1 MSGDVMKAK
10 TFRFGFEKL
19 IVWQQSR
26 EFNTLIYQISNQ
38 FPVKEKYNLRSQIRR
53 AAISISSNI
62 SEGSSRFSKKEYA
75 HYVEIAFGSLM
86 EVYNQSYLALDLKY
100 ISEEAMEKISDYVH
114 NISNQ
119 LSALRRSIL
128 K

>member
-1 MSGDVMKAK
+1 MSGDVMNQSE
-10 TFRFGFEKL
+10 FQFGFEKL
-19 IVWQQSR
+19 TVCQQAR
-26 EFNTLIYQISNQ
+26 EFSKIIYQISEQ
-38 FPVKEKYNLRSQIRR
+38 FPSKEKYILVPQIRR

-62 SEGSSRFSKKEYA
+62 SEGTSRFSKKEYA
-75 HYVEIAFGSLM
+75 HYIEISFGSLM
-86 EVYNQSYLALDLKY
+86 EVYNQSYLAMDLNY
-100 ISEEAMEKISDYVH
+100 ISKDSMNQIKDYVH